1 MEYRSEQQRDQ
12 VEWLLK
18 GRDFSNL
25 REMIRADV
33 IDSDG
38 TALVVLEY
46 KLGGIGKGEG
56 LVYHYFDTL
65 AVKADGAMLQ
75 IQTNHVTLYPDNSEP
90 THHDTYQTPSG
101 VWDE

>member
-46 KLGGIGKGEG
+46 KLDGKSGCI
-56 LVYHYFDTL
+56 YHYYDTL
-65 AVKADGAMLQ
+65 AVKANGAMLQ